1 MNKKNNAM
9 KPKNDL
15 LELVG
20 IDSNLGDEANL
31 QLASPDLVNYYKAKQ
46 DRIIWLTFDIDD
58 SLFQYIQLIYEWNR
72 DDEKNNIPVEERKP
86 IKILISSV
94 GGDLLATEAL
104 IDMIKLSK
112 TKVITVNI
120 SYAYSAGAII
130 FLAGHERYCFSN
142 SNALLHNGST
152 QIAADFNSL
161 QEANKNYR
169 EMIKGIQ
176 DYIVERTTIPKAT
189 LTKKLKQGDWYLSA
203 EEQVKYGLASSIV
216 TDIAQII

>member
-1 MNKKNNAM
+1 MNKKNNTI

-152 QIAADFNSL
+152 QIAANFNDL

-176 DYIVERTTIPKAT
+176 DYIVERTSIPKAT

-203 EEQVKYGLASSIV
+203 EEQVKYGLASAIV
-216 TDIAQII
+216 TDISQII